1 MNVSISPELER
12 RIAEMIARGDVC
24 SADALVEQALQL
36 YLEYEEQDTDSEQFR
51 ETGAA
56 IAEALE
62 QGERGEGRP
71 AEDVFADLR
80 ARHGISR

>member
-1 MNVSISPELER
+1 MNISISPELER
-12 RIAEMIARGDVC
+12 RIAEKIARGDVS

-36 YLEYEEQDTDSEQFR
+36 YLEYEEQDMDPEELR
-51 ETGAA
+51 ETRAA
-56 IAEALE
+56 IDEAIE
-62 QGERGEGRP
+62 QSEGRP